1 MNGVKL
7 DGTLYHVRVVFNT
20 LEQAFE
26 LIEGPNA
33 GDMLSGRH
41 ERDLLGTAYSYQ
53 FGVERDPAHPGD
65 YDAFFW
71 AISAPVDS
79 HTVEM
84 PNGQSTLTFDAMI
97 QSGRHVLGA
106 RLGGRN
112 HWTGLVVNY
121 TPITPQ
127 RVPV

>member
-26 LIEGPNA
+26 LMEGPNA

-41 ERDLLGTAYSYQ
+41 ERDLQGTAYSYQ
-53 FGVERDPAHPGD
+53 FGVERDPAHPDD

-71 AISAPVDS
+71 AVSTPVDS

-84 PNGQSTLTFDAMI
+84 PSGQSTMTFIAPRTI
-97 QSGRHVLGA
+97 PPTAWPGA
-106 RLGGRN
+106 
-112 HWTGLVVNY
+112 T
-121 TPITPQ
+121 TPRTMAWPSCPATRATTSSASI
-127 RVPV
+127 